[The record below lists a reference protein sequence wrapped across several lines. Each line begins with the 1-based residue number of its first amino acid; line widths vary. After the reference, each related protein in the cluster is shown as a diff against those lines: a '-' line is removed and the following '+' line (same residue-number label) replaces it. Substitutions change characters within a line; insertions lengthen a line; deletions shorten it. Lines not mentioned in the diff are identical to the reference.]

1 MHCVSLLNNQTSR
14 PDPLNNR
21 DTASFQLSVV
31 TTPHN
36 SIIMRVR
43 FVFAFLLVELLMLE
57 AINLT
62 CVRGTRRLFKDLNFT
77 VERGELIELRGPN
90 GSGKTSLLRILCGLA
105 TPAAGDVLWDGKN
118 IRALREEYSS
128 VVAYLGH
135 QNAVKDELSAIE
147 NLRIAAGVSGHAL
160 SKQKAQDVFAKVA
173 LTQQQN
179 LPARVLSAG
188 QRRRLALT
196 RLLTSNATLWILD
209 EVLTSLDE
217 AAMNLSRGF
226 MSEHLKNGGAAIVA
240 THQDLNLAA
249 PRLKRLQL
257 S

>member
-1 MHCVSLLNNQTSR
+1 
-14 PDPLNNR
+14 
-21 DTASFQLSVV
+21 
-31 TTPHN
+31 
-36 SIIMRVR
+36 
-43 FVFAFLLVELLMLE
+43 MLE

-105 TPAAGDVLWDGKN
+105 TPAGGDVLWDGEN
-118 IRALREEYSS
+118 IHTLAENYSA

-135 QNAVKDELSAIE
+135 QNAVKDELTAME
-147 NLRIAAGVSGHAL
+147 NLRISSGVSGHPL
-160 SKQKAQDVFAKVA
+160 SKDEAQEILAKVG

-188 QRRRLALT
+188 QRRRLGMT

-209 EVLTSLDE
+209 EVLTSLDS
-217 AAMNLSRGF
+217 AAMDLSREF
-226 MSEHLKNGGAAIVA
+226 ITEHMKNGGAAIVA
-240 THQDLNLAA
+240 THQDLNINA
-249 PRLKRLQL
+249 PSVKRLQL